1 MPTGKRSMLA
11 WLGLIWLG
19 LWATCCTAAPAL
31 AQASSSQAAARPGV
45 TEYPREYFA
54 ANSPSN
60 ARDMIERLP
69 GFSIVEADADIRGY
83 AAAQGNVLID
93 GARPS
98 SKREDIGQL
107 LKRIRTASV
116 ERIELIRSGAAGIDM
131 GGYAVLANVV
141 RRREATT
148 ESALEAGMVAST
160 DGWLAAQGQWE
171 YGRRWEEQALDLALK
186 LEPELD
192 DDSGRGTISVFAPDG
207 SLLERSRLDTRTI
220 KRNGEAS
227 AGWRRPFAGGRMTVT
242 AALRGERTRTDTDMD
257 AITAGADSESLA
269 EDEDSS
275 EAEIG
280 ARYVRQLGTHSTL
293 EAMASQRLGWLQ
305 NRERSLGDGEDET
318 FDETTDTGEGIA
330 RIDLTHERSPRLSF
344 ATSLEGAYN
353 FLESEAALVQ
363 DGEQVELPGSE
374 VRIEEK
380 RMEAAFGATWKPAHD
395 WVLEAGMRIE
405 QSSISQTG
413 DSPLRRRFTYPKPRL
428 ALRWDADEKDQLR
441 LSLSREVGQLD
452 FADFVAS
459 ASLDSGQVSAGN
471 AELEPDKTWRLVAAW
486 ERRLWTDATLTLS
499 WTHDRIDDVVD
510 RVLVVAPDDVFDA
523 PGNIGSGRRDTLA
536 MELSAPL
543 DRFGITGAQL
553 RSSMLW
559 RKSRVTDPVTGMSR
573 PISEE
578 NPVEASI
585 EFGQDLPALR
595 MNWGIEF
602 EHIAERE
609 TKYRYDEIKNESE
622 GAGWTLF
629 AERRIGER
637 WRVRAEATDLFGRDF
652 AESRYKYDGPRSTYP
667 LAEIERRKRV
677 TPGYFSL
684 VFRRSMGD

>member
-1 MPTGKRSMLA
+1 
-11 WLGLIWLG
+11 
-19 LWATCCTAAPAL
+19 
-31 AQASSSQAAARPGV
+31 V

-54 ANSPSN
+54 GNAPSN
-60 ARDMIERLP
+60 ARDMVERLP
-69 GFSIVEADADIRGY
+69 GFSIVEADADVRGY

-98 SKREDIGQL
+98 SKREDIGHL
-107 LKRIRTASV
+107 LERIRTGSV

-131 GGYAVLANVV
+131 GGYPVLANVV
-141 RRREATT
+141 RRHDASMEA
-148 ESALEAGMVAST
+148 AIEAGAIAST
-160 DGWLAAQGQWE
+160 DGWLAPQGQWE

-186 LEPELD
+186 LDPELD
-192 DDSGRGTISVFAPDG
+192 DDSGTGTISVFAPDG

-227 AGWRRPFAGGRMTVT
+227 AGWRRPLAGGRMTLT
-242 AALRGERTRTDTDMD
+242 AALRGERAHTDTDIE
-257 AITAGADSESLA
+257 AITADADSEVVA
-269 EDEDSS
+269 EDEDSN

-280 ARYVRQLGTHSTL
+280 VRYVRQVGTHSTL
-293 EAMASQRLGWLQ
+293 EAMASQQLGWLQ
-305 NRERSLGDGEDET
+305 NRERSLEDGESET
-318 FDETTDTGEGIA
+318 FDEATDTGESIV
-330 RIDLTHERSPRLSF
+330 RVDLTHERSPRLSF

-353 FLESEAALVQ
+353 FLESEAELVQ
-363 DGEQVELPGSE
+363 QGQPVDLPGSD
-374 VRIEEK
+374 VRIEEQ
-380 RMEAAFGATWKPAHD
+380 RMEVAFGATWKPADH
-395 WVLEAGMRIE
+395 WVLEAGMRVE
-405 QSSISQTG
+405 HSSISQTG

-428 ALRWDADEKDQLR
+428 ALRWDADGKDQLR

-459 ASLDSGQVSAGN
+459 ASLDNGQVSAGN
-471 AELEPDKTWRLVAAW
+471 AELEPDKTWRLLAAW

-499 WTHDRIDDVVD
+499 WTHDRIEDVVD
-510 RVLVVAPDDVFDA
+510 RVLVVTPDDVFDA
-523 PGNIGSGRRDTLA
+523 PGNIGDGRRDTLA

-543 DRFGITGAQL
+543 DRFGFTGAQL

-559 RKSRVTDPVTGMSR
+559 RRSRVTDPVTGESR

-578 NPVEASI
+578 KPVEASI
-585 EFGQDLPALR
+585 GLEQDLPALR

-609 TKYRYDEIKNESE
+609 TKYRFDEVARESE
-622 GAGWTLF
+622 DAGWTLF
-629 AERRIGER
+629 VERRIGER

-652 AESRYKYDGPRSTYP
+652 AESREKYEGPRSTWP
-667 LAEIERRKRV
+667 VAEIERRNRV

-684 VFRRSMGD
+684 TFRRSMGD